1 MLGRKEVFPLK
12 TGLIA
17 SYDLCRPADLLR
29 AAALQR
35 AVETLGGECELIDYR
50 PAKGGGAQPA
60 CAGSRRRERRD
71 KPQGNFA
78 GQHLRMSAHRFESL
92 EELRAAE
99 LPYGL
104 LLCGGQRGGAPD
116 PAFFGAFSRCR
127 KAAYALDLGAERIPE
142 EAEGWLRDCL
152 GAFSH
157 ISAGAGRG
165 REMIRALAGRSAPA
179 ALDPILLL
187 PRRDWIAMAERHG
200 KPESGYIL
208 CDCDGGV
215 LEAYVRRLADETGL
229 QTVQL
234 RDGERKIHPRA
245 KRVQNAG
252 PAELLGWF
260 QSASLVCTGSFA
272 GTALAILFQ
281 KPFFTAVSAG
291 DFRTRELLSR
301 LGLTDRIAGEGAAG
315 LPGEID
321 WAGVEARLEPIRQDS
336 LARLDAALRNG
347 AEPAEKP
354 LAEAGGRL
362 AERVRCTGCTACA
375 SVCPR
380 NAISMERDGEGFAY
394 PAVDRERCALCGRC
408 AAVCPVLHPREKP
421 ALPAAFAAW
430 NRQDAVRRDST
441 AGGVFTALAEF
452 VLESGGVVFGAV
464 FDGKQHLRHEACFD
478 KKTLWRLRG
487 TKYVQS
493 DLDGVFRMVRECLA
507 ARQVLFSGTPCQ
519 VDGLYRFLGGRPENL
534 TTCDLICRGVPSPG
548 VWEDMARS
556 LERRKGQ
563 ELQAVRF
570 CNKVPGWQESHF
582 TAVFD
587 SGTVDSAPLGRT
599 EYGRACSRALLLRPS
614 CYGCPYASVSR
625 PGDFT
630 LGRLLGLRP
639 EELPEQR
646 EKGVS
651 LLLVNT
657 AHGSHIFD
665 QLPLERQACAVERA
679 IAGNPGLSLP
689 AVEPPERAA
698 FFASYA
704 LEPFES
710 VRRRFLSLPPL
721 PVRAAER
728 LLPAAEASVRR
739 RLGRRKDG

>member
-1 MLGRKEVFPLK
+1 MK

-29 AAALQR
+29 AAALQQ
-35 AVETLGGECELIDYR
+35 AVEALGGECELIDYC
-50 PAKGGGAQPA
+50 PAKGGSAQPA
-60 CAGSRRRERRD
+60 CAESRRRERRG
-71 KPQGNFA
+71 KPGGDFA
-78 GQHLRMSAHRFESL
+78 AQRLRMSAHRFESL

-104 LLCGGQRGGAPD
+104 LLCGGQREGAPD

-127 KAAYALDLGAERIPE
+127 RAAYALDFGAEEIPE

-157 ISAGAGRG
+157 ISAGEERG
-165 REMIRALAGRSAPA
+165 REIIRALAGRSAPA

-187 PRRDWIAMAERHG
+187 SRGDWAAMAESHG

-208 CDCDGGV
+208 CDCDGGA

-229 QTVQL
+229 PAIQL

-245 KRVQNAG
+245 KRVRKAG
-252 PAELLGWF
+252 PAELLSWF
-260 QSASLVCTGSFA
+260 QSASLVCTDSPA
-272 GTALAILFQ
+272 GTALAIVFQ
-281 KPFFTAVSAG
+281 RSFFTALPAGVS
-291 DFRTRELLSR
+291 RTRALLSR
-301 LGLTDRIAGEGAAG
+301 LGLTDRIAGEGAAN

-321 WAGVEARLEPIRQDS
+321 WAEVEARLEPIRQDS

-347 AEPAEKP
+347 KEPAEKP
-354 LAEAGGRL
+354 RAETASLPGL
-362 AERVRCTGCTACA
+362 AERALCTGCTACA

-380 NAISMERDGEGFAY
+380 DAISMERDGEGFAY
-394 PAVDRERCALCGRC
+394 PAVDSERCARCGRC
-408 AAVCPVLHPREKP
+408 TSVCPALHPREKP

-430 NRQDAVRRDST
+430 NRQEAVRRDST

-452 VLESGGVVFGAV
+452 VLENGGVVFGAA
-464 FDGKQHLRHEACFD
+464 FDGKQHLRHEVCFD

-493 DLDGVFRMVRECLA
+493 DLSGVFRMVREYLA
-507 ARQVLFSGTPCQ
+507 VRQVLFSGTPCQ

-570 CNKVPGWQESHF
+570 CNKVAGWQESHF
-582 TAVFD
+582 TAVFG
-587 SGTVDSAPLGRT
+587 SGTVDSAPLPNT
-599 EYGRACSRALLLRPS
+599 EYGRACGRALLLRPS
-614 CYGCPYASVSR
+614 CYSCPYASVSR

-665 QLPLERQACAVERA
+665 QLPLGRQTYAVERA
-679 IAGNPGLSLP
+679 IAGNPGLAMP
-689 AVEPPERAA
+689 AGEPPERAA

-710 VRRRFLSLPPL
+710 VRRRFLALPPL
-721 PVRAAER
+721 PVRAAEW
-728 LLPAAEASVRR
+728 LFPAGGASIRR
-739 RLGRRKDG
+739 RLGARRDG